1 MILEIKR
8 WCEGIIVSIILCIII
23 ESLIPSGNSKK
34 YIKVVIGIYIMYVCL
49 NPILNLLNY
58 DFDFKIFEEF
68 GKYEETSS
76 LLDNNIKDVYV
87 LGIEQNIKNE
97 IEKMGY
103 KVRNIKVFVDLNY
116 ENIQK
121 IEIKLKSDF
130 IQNDNEIID
139 PIIINN
145 EECLIKYDEILDY
158 ISQNYLV
165 KSENIIIK

>member
-8 WCEGIIVSIILCIII
+8 WCEGIIVAIILCIII
-23 ESLIPSGNSKK
+23 ESLIPNGNSKK
-34 YIKVVIGIYIMYVCL
+34 YIRVVIGIYIMYVSL
-49 NPILNLLNY
+49 NPLLNLLNY
-58 DFDFKIFEEF
+58 DFDFKIFEEY
-68 GKYEETSS
+68 GEYEEVSS
-76 LLDNNIKDVYV
+76 LPDNSIKDVYV

-103 KVRNIKVFVDLNY
+103 KVKDIKVYVDINY

>member
-8 WCEGIIVSIILCIII
+8 WCEGIIVAIILCIII
-23 ESLIPSGNSKK
+23 ESLIPNGNSKK
-34 YIKVVIGIYIMYVCL
+34 YIRVVIGIYIMYVSL
-49 NPILNLLNY
+49 NPLLNLLNY
-58 DFDFKIFEEF
+58 DFDFKIFEEY
-68 GKYEETSS
+68 GEYEEVSS
-76 LLDNNIKDVYV
+76 LPDNSIKDVYV

-103 KVRNIKVFVDLNY
+103 KVKDIKVFVDINY